1 MYRDPVPKNSWV
13 FLTEGRGGKDTG
25 YRIQKMLGL
34 AACLL
39 AGRVVELRPGPG
51 SSRPKYLC
59 CTLVPHLISLTGI
72 VQVQP
77 IQWLKNQSHASMKV
91 RPCKWSQL
99 D

>member
-13 FLTEGRGGKDTG
+13 FLTEGRGGGKDTG
-25 YRIQKMLGL
+25 YRIQKILGL

-59 CTLVPHLISLTGI
+59 CTLAPHLPDWNS
-72 VQVQP
+72 
-77 IQWLKNQSHASMKV
+77 ASPAYPMVKKPV
-91 RPCKWSQL
+91 SC
-99 D
+99 

>member
-1 MYRDPVPKNSWV
+1 MNLNCYRLCPNLGYLAPIYKIRTKLFPVA
-13 FLTEGRGGKDTG
+13 G

-59 CTLVPHLISLTGI
+59 CTLAPHLPDWNS
-72 VQVQP
+72 
-77 IQWLKNQSHASMKV
+77 ASPAYPMVKKPV
-91 RPCKWSQL
+91 SC
-99 D
+99 